1 MSLREPGSGFGVF
14 RSAAFALAALLFG
27 LSAPAAEILSGRFYT
42 VPEKIYVN
50 QAFDIHF
57 ELEVTSG
64 SDVEELNIGDFPNDP
79 ALIAVGR
86 LESTSRNRIT
96 RDAQNIDVLHFSAA
110 AHCLKPIEHTYHPT
124 LQCMLVE
131 RKSRGF
137 FSQWQSFPVRRQ
149 LQPFELRALPLP
161 EAGRPALFSGA
172 VGTFRL
178 AGRLSQNRVHPGDI
192 VTLNL
197 ELAGQGWLG
206 QATVPALPDSPL
218 FKAYPAK
225 ETARE
230 PLRVTTEQVLIP
242 TSTNATEVAALR
254 FSFFNP
260 ATEHY
265 EDSVTG
271 PFRLTFTQ
279 EAAPK
284 AEEVRVISAA
294 DMVATTTT
302 AKFGTLA
309 TEHAEASIRKALPL
323 IVFCASAVVGLLLF
337 LMLFGRHNRLAFLAA
352 AAALGLGAAIGH
364 TIGSRTTHNTLT
376 LARRAEARFAPSP
389 TAETLFALN
398 PGTAVAPLEKA
409 GTWIRIDCAGQ
420 RGWVPENAF
429 AASDLSKTR
438 ATENPPLKR
447 P

>member
-1 MSLREPGSGFGVF
+1 V
-14 RSAAFALAALLFG
+14 FALTALLFVV
-27 LSAPAAEILSGRFYT
+27 SAPAADILSGRFYT

-57 ELEVTSG
+57 ELEVSSG

-79 ALIAVGR
+79 SLITVGQ
-86 LESTSRNRIT
+86 LQSTSRNRIT
-96 RDAQNIDVLHFSAA
+96 RDSQNIDVLHFSATA
-110 AHCLKPIEHTYHPT
+110 RCLKPIEHTYTPT

-131 RKSRGF
+131 RKNRGF
-137 FSQWQSFPVRRQ
+137 FSQWQSFPFRRQ
-149 LQPFELRALPLP
+149 LQPFALRALPLP
-161 EAGRPALFSGA
+161 EAGRPASFSGA

-192 VTLNL
+192 VTLSL

-206 QATVPALPDSPL
+206 QAAVPALAASPL
-218 FKAYPAK
+218 FKSYPAK

-230 PLRVTTEQVLIP
+230 PLRVATEQVLIP

-260 ATEHY
+260 STERY
-265 EDSVTG
+265 EESVAG

-284 AEEVRVISAA
+284 AEEVRVISTA
-294 DMVATTTT
+294 DMVATTAT
-302 AKFGTLA
+302 AKIGSLA
-309 TEHAEASIRKALPL
+309 TEHAEQSIRKALPL
-323 IVFCASAVVGLLLF
+323 IAFCASAVVGLLLF

-376 LARRAEARFAPSP
+376 LAHRAEVRFAPSP

-398 PGTAVAPLEKA
+398 PGAAVAPLEKA

-420 RGWVPENAF
+420 RGWVCESAV
-429 AASDLSKTR
+429 AADPSKTN
-438 ATENPPLKR
+438 APNVTPPKR